1 MGTAIA
7 NGLGATQETLG
18 DQARRFYNERLRA
31 VVETETNIGKML
43 VLDVDT
49 GEYAIDPT
57 GISASRELQ
66 AKNPNARL
74 FRIRIG
80 YMASAAIGG
89 MME

>member
-1 MGTAIA
+1 
-7 NGLGATQETLG
+7 
-18 DQARRFYNERLRA
+18 
-31 VVETETNIGKML
+31 ML

-74 FRIRIG
+74 FRIRSTPLKTPGLYRINRH
-80 YMASAAIGG
+80 YSIMPPMAADA
-89 MME
+89 M